1 MKNIHG
7 DYTITVSEK
16 IISIVLR
23 GAFNEVG
30 FQGIAVQLREIV
42 ATFAGQSFCIL
53 VDDCALTGATPEAY
67 QELEALNQWLNTQ
80 KMQAK
85 ALVINSVVKS
95 GIIKKHAPSI
105 QQQRLKIFDNK
116 ALALQWLMDQQAN
129 R

>member
-1 MKNIHG
+1 MKKTHG

-16 IISIVLR
+16 IISIILN
-23 GAFNEVG
+23 GAFNEIG
-30 FQGIAVQLREIV
+30 FQEIALQLREIV
-42 ATFAGQSFCIL
+42 ATFAGESFCIL

-85 ALVINSVVKS
+85 ALVINSAVKS
-95 GIIKKHAPSI
+95 SIIKKNAPSI
-105 QQQRLKIFDNK
+105 QQQHLKIFDNK
-116 ALALQWLMDQQAN
+116 VAALQWLMDQQTN